1 MPYRGAEALT
11 GAIRGDVQLTFAGLI
26 GARSTTEAGQLKA
39 LAIGGE
45 KRSSFLPNVATFAE
59 QDFPT
64 VNTNVNFGVFVR
76 SGTPAN
82 IVDRINR
89 DFVTILKTPDFQRKF
104 LDPVAFAPVA
114 SSPSEFAEFLRQ
126 DRRNRAEAAAIAG
139 IKAEL

>member
-1 MPYRGAEALT
+1 M
-11 GAIRGDVQLTFAGLI
+11 
-26 GARSTTEAGQLKA
+26 KA

-89 DFVTILKTPDFQRKF
+89 DFVTILKTLDFQRKF
-104 LDPVAFAPVA
+104 LDPRGIRAGRQFTFRICRIPKTG
-114 SSPSEFAEFLRQ
+114 PSQ
-126 DRRNRAEAAAIAG
+126 SC
-139 IKAEL
+139 